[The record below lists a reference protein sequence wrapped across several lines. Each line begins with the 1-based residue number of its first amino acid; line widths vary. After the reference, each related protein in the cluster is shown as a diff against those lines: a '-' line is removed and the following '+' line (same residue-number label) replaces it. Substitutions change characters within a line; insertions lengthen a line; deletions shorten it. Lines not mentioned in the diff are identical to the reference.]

1 MLNCCLFC
9 FGYCVILD
17 LYINNIGVF
26 FLIYRKIDEL
36 EKYINSIDDDMEV
49 VGRNMEL
56 EIDLYIEFVIVEY
69 IWLFCFGCYSG
80 DIIIVIILLKYVN
93 KYVMDIIESCYR
105 WFYWV
110 MNLLFIVCF
119 LGYLEIIKILINIE
133 VNINYKIDIFI
144 LFIGVCENGYI
155 SVVELL
161 IDIGVDVNVVCIDKL
176 LLIVVCW

>member
-1 MLNCCLFC
+1 MGILNCCLFC

-17 LYINNIGVF
+17 LYIINISVC
-26 FLIYRKIDEL
+26 FLILFEMESDEDYRKIEEL
-36 EKYINSIDDDMEV
+36 EKYLNSIDDDMEV

-69 IWLFCFGCYSG
+69 NWLFCFGCYSG

-105 WFYWV
+105 WFFWV

-119 LGYLEIIKILINIE
+119 LGYLEII
-133 VNINYKIDIFI
+133 
-144 LFIGVCENGYI
+144 
-155 SVVELL
+155 
-161 IDIGVDVNVVCIDKL
+161 
-176 LLIVVCW
+176 